1 MKVTLTE
8 SEFVNRFRAIRP
20 DQFSTEALRA
30 LFDYLDQ
37 QEQDLGEEQE
47 FDAVAISC
55 DWTEYPSA
63 LEAAEAYGFEPK
75 ASEDERADK
84 AEEDALWFLR
94 DETTVLELES
104 GAVVVL
110 NY

>member
-1 MKVTLTE
+1 MKITLTE
-8 SEFVNRFRAIRP
+8 SEFVSRFLAIRP
-20 DQFSTEALRA
+20 NQYSIEALRA
-30 LFDYLDQ
+30 LFDFLDQ

-47 FDAVAISC
+47 LDAIAIC
-55 DWTEYPSA
+55 CEWTEYGSA

-75 ASEDERADK
+75 ATEDERADK
-84 AEEDALWFLR
+84 AEDDALWFLR